1 MTYLDKLHDLAD
13 DTEAKV
19 WRVVAALEAGEI
31 THDEAVALIA
41 AVVAVANR
49 RATNLADLSVAAG
62 LTLATR
68 TVVPPVG
75 LRHVDDV
82 ARLNRAAGTLL
93 EVLEGTPD
101 PEGRAR
107 RLGRSE
113 PLKRA
118 SEARGEALAASE
130 LVEGWTRSLN
140 GDTCQLCT
148 WWHRGGRVWPKDHTM
163 PRHTGCDCTQTP
175 VLVDRIK
182 PVVR

>member
-1 MTYLDKLHDLAD
+1 MTYLDRLHDLAEQ
-13 DTEAKV
+13 TEGKV
-19 WRVVAALEAGEI
+19 WRVVESWEAGEI
-31 THDEAVALIA
+31 TFDEAVALIA
-41 AVVAVANR
+41 AVVAIANR

-62 LTLATR
+62 LTLESR
-68 TVVPPVG
+68 TVVAPVG

-82 ARLNRAAGTLL
+82 ARLNRAASTLL
-93 EVLEGTPD
+93 AALEDTPD

-107 RLGRSE
+107 RLGRAE

-130 LVEGWTRSLN
+130 LVEGWVRSLN

-148 WWHRGGRVWPKDHTM
+148 WWYRDGRVWPKDHVM
-163 PRHTGCDCTQTP
+163 PRHTGCDCTQSP

-182 PVVR
+182 PVAR